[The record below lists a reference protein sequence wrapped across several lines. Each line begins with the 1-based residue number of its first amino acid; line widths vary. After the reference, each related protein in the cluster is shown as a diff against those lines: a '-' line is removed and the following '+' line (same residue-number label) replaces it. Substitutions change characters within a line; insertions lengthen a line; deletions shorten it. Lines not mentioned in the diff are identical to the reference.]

1 MHRLAQT
8 LLLRKKRAG
17 MARKYLP
24 GLCHRHPAG
33 MTVQQRH
40 ADLGLHLAQPLTG
53 GRQGQMGIRRSAGD
67 TAGIHDGD
75 KQPQIGQIQSH
86 HALLS
91 LRFFRSLWP
100 TYRIVALTTSCF
112 NAPFYP
118 EK

>member
-1 MHRLAQT
+1 VHRLAQT

-17 MARKYLP
+17 MARQYLP

-67 TAGIHDGD
+67 TTGIHDGD
-75 KQPQIGQIQSH
+75 K
-86 HALLS
+86 
-91 LRFFRSLWP
+91 
-100 TYRIVALTTSCF
+100 
-112 NAPFYP
+112 
-118 EK
+118 